1 MRNVSIPMLLI
12 LAVMFSGCDKS
23 ASEIAYERQAR
34 YEAIQRET
42 AARKTAERE
51 QSRREFWQTAAYT
64 ASALAVLLL
73 VVGAAAGSRCK
84 DAASKP

>member
-1 MRNVSIPMLLI
+1 MKQVFILLLTLAGML
-12 LAVMFSGCDKS
+12 AGCDKS

-34 YEAIQRET
+34 YEAIQREA

-51 QSRREFWQTAAYT
+51 QARREFWQTAAY
-64 ASALAVLLL
+64 SSVALAVVLL

-84 DAASKP
+84 DAASKK